1 MRRAVILCGTV
12 SFVMAFL
19 GGILALGLMTPALAS
34 AQSSQLQEVR
44 ASAFTLVGADGMV
57 LASLQPSAV
66 DGSAV
71 LVLFDA
77 AGTRRLNL
85 FGAGVM
91 NVYDQD
97 GVTQVFRAGR
107 TYERGVLG
115 QAPVNGVELG
125 PNGSVSVIPPLP

>member
-1 MRRAVILCGTV
+1 MRRTILLAGALPFM
-12 SFVMAFL
+12 SAFL
-19 GGILALGLMTPALAS
+19 GGMLAFSLIAAPQAT
-34 AQSSQLQEVR
+34 AQSTQLQEVR
-44 ASAFTLVGADGMV
+44 ASAFTLVGADGKV
-57 LASLQPSAV
+57 LASLQASAV

-77 AGTRRLNL
+77 AGKRRLNL

-107 TYERGVLG
+107 TYELGAQG
-115 QAPVNGVELG
+115 QAPVNGVQLG
-125 PNGSVSVIPPLP
+125 PDGSISEIPPLP